1 MNILSICIISLLSG
15 AVLTTLKE
23 QKSSIY
29 SISSAIICV
38 VLLVQTINTLRGQ
51 TLILNLFDNVSEF
64 NKYST
69 VLLKVFGITLITETT
84 SDLCKQMGENALSSK
99 IDLVGRV
106 EIIIISL
113 PLVNEIL
120 DIINQML

>member
-1 MNILSICIISLLSG
+1 MNTISVCIISLLST
-15 AVLTTLKE
+15 AVLIILKE

-38 VLLVQTINTLRGQ
+38 VLLIQTINTLRGQ
-51 TLILNLFDNVSEF
+51 PLVIELFDQVTEF
-64 NKYST
+64 NKYSN
-69 VLLKVFGITLITETT
+69 VLLKIFGITLITETT
-84 SDLCKQMGENALSSK
+84 SDICKQLGENALSSK

-106 EIIIISL
+106 EIIILSL

-120 DIINQML
+120 DIVNQVL